1 MYVERVSSASTTPSP
16 ADSGPGNNPDTRSR
30 PIPQFA
36 LILGGLAAIWV
47 VMLGINAQ
55 SSLVGPV
62 FLTINLFVVVYPLQ
76 QRLNKRGF
84 PPLIGALVSGL
95 LVAAILIA
103 FFGSLAWAT
112 ARFIV
117 EIPQYQG
124 QFILLYSQM
133 IDWLRGMG
141 ISEQQVIEQLED
153 LQRQVSP
160 SNAVAVLQS
169 ALSGLT
175 GILSAFAVL
184 LTVIFVGLI
193 DSMSTDRRAAM
204 LLRTKPSLTHALLDF
219 AQGVRRYWIVST
231 TFGLIV
237 SAMNVAVLLYLDVP
251 LPWVWGLFTFL
262 TNYIPNIGFV
272 MGLVPP
278 AIMALLANDPLTSLI
293 VIITF
298 SVINFVMQSVIQPK
312 FTGDSVGVTASVSLI
327 SLLFWSWALGPLGA
341 ILALPATLLLKTI
354 LIDIDPDLRWLN
366 VLFASDPSN
375 GEPLAG
381 NPERGAKN
389 TDTTPTEATAPSC
402 PSERHDAA
410 SAQG

>member
-1 MYVERVSSASTTPSP
+1 MSSASTTPSP
-16 ADSGPGNNPDTRSR
+16 ADSGPGNTPDTRSR

-124 QFILLYSQM
+124 QFSLLYSQM
-133 IDWLRGMG
+133 IDWLRGMR

-381 NPERGAKN
+381 NPERDAKN
-389 TDTTPTEATAPSC
+389 TDTASVEATAPSR